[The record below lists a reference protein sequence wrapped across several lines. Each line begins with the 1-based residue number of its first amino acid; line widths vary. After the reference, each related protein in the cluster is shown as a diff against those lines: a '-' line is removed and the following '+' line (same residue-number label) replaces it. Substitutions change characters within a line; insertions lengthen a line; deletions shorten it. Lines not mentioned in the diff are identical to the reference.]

1 MKDGREGKQ
10 MIIIG
15 YAGYELEKA
24 KPNTSEDFFNRS
36 EVTYILN
43 GKEKTFSVLYV
54 RYFEEVLQEI
64 TPFEGNPV
72 CKVEEQDIYL
82 RDIVAIS
89 CLVKDKELRAQKSL
103 YLNNIEEFKQYF
115 NEETVVKVKEILD
128 ELDKKKRIEI
138 A

>member
-1 MKDGREGKQ
+1 

-43 GKEKTFSVLYV
+43 NQEKTFSVLYV
-54 RYFEEVLQEI
+54 RYFEEIVQEI

-72 CKVEEQDIYL
+72 YKVEEQDVYL
-82 RDIVAIS
+82 RDIVAIA
-89 CLVKDKELRAQKSL
+89 CLVNNKELRAQKRL
-103 YLNNIEEFKQYF
+103 YLNEVTDFQRYF
-115 NEETVVKVKEILD
+115 DEGTVVKVQEILA
-128 ELDKKKRIEI
+128 ELHKNKRVEI

>member
-1 MKDGREGKQ
+1 VKEGREGKL

-36 EVTYILN
+36 EVTYVLN
-43 GKEKTFSVLYV
+43 NQEKTFSVLYV
-54 RYFEEVLQEI
+54 RYFEEILQEI

-72 CKVEEQDIYL
+72 YKVEEQDVYL
-82 RDIVAIS
+82 RDIVAIA
-89 CLVKDKELRAQKSL
+89 CLVNNKELRAQKRL
-103 YLNNIEEFKQYF
+103 YLNEVTDFQRYF
-115 NEETVVKVKEILD
+115 DEGTVVKVQEILA
-128 ELDKKKRIEI
+128 ELHKNNRVEI

>member
-1 MKDGREGKQ
+1 

-43 GKEKTFSVLYV
+43 GKEQTFSVLYL

-89 CLVKDKELRAQKSL
+89 CLVKDKELRAQKRL

-115 NEETVVKVKEILD
+115 NDETVVKVQEILA
-128 ELDKKKRIEI
+128 ELHKNKRIEI

>member
-1 MKDGREGKQ
+1 

-15 YAGYELEKA
+15 YAGHELEKA

-43 GKEKTFSVLYV
+43 DKEKTFSVLYV

-72 CKVEEQDIYL
+72 YKVEEQNIYL
-82 RDIVAIS
+82 RDIVAIC
-89 CLVKDKELRAQKSL
+89 CLVKDRELRAQKRL
-103 YLNNIEEFKQYF
+103 YLNNMEEFQQYF
-115 NEETVVKVKEILD
+115 DEGTVLKVQEILA
-128 ELDKKKRIEI
+128 ELHKNKRVEI
-138 A
+138 S

>member
-1 MKDGREGKQ
+1 

-15 YAGYELEKA
+15 YAGHELEKA

-36 EVTYILN
+36 EATYILN
-43 GKEKTFSVLYV
+43 DKEKTFSVLYV
-54 RYFEEVLQEI
+54 RYFEEVIQEI

-82 RDIVAIS
+82 RDIVAIC
-89 CLVKDKELRAQKSL
+89 CLVKDKELRAQKRL
-103 YLNNIEEFKQYF
+103 YLNNIEEFQQYF
-115 NEETVVKVKEILD
+115 DERTVLKVQEILA
-128 ELDKKKRIEI
+128 ELHKNKRIEI

>member
-1 MKDGREGKQ
+1 

-43 GKEKTFSVLYV
+43 NQEKTFSVLYV
-54 RYFEEVLQEI
+54 RYFEEILQEI

-72 CKVEEQDIYL
+72 YKVEEQDVYL
-82 RDIVAIS
+82 RDIVAIA
-89 CLVKDKELRAQKSL
+89 CLVNNKELRAQKRL
-103 YLNNIEEFKQYF
+103 YLNEVTDFQRCFDEG
-115 NEETVVKVKEILD
+115 TVAKVQEILA
-128 ELDKKKRIEI
+128 ELHKNKRVEI

>member
-1 MKDGREGKQ
+1 

-43 GKEKTFSVLYV
+43 NQEKTLSVLYV
-54 RYFEEVLQEI
+54 RYFEEILQEI

-72 CKVEEQDIYL
+72 YKVEEQDVYL
-82 RDIVAIS
+82 RDIVAIA
-89 CLVKDKELRAQKSL
+89 CLVKDKELRAQKRL
-103 YLNNIEEFKQYF
+103 YLNEVTDFQRYF
-115 NEETVVKVKEILD
+115 DEGTVVKVQEILA
-128 ELDKKKRIEI
+128 ELHKNKRVEI

>member
-1 MKDGREGKQ
+1 

-43 GKEKTFSVLYV
+43 DQEKTFSVLYV

-64 TPFEGNPV
+64 TSFEGNPV
-72 CKVEEQDIYL
+72 YKVEEQDVYL
-82 RDIVAIS
+82 RDIVAIA
-89 CLVKDKELRAQKSL
+89 CLVNNKELRAQKRL
-103 YLNNIEEFKQYF
+103 YLNEVTDFQRYF
-115 NEETVVKVKEILD
+115 DEGTVVKVQEILA
-128 ELDKKKRIEI
+128 ELHKNKRVEI

>member
-1 MKDGREGKQ
+1 

-43 GKEKTFSVLYV
+43 DKEKTFSVLYV
-54 RYFEEVLQEI
+54 RYFEEVLQEVP
-64 TPFEGNPV
+64 PFEGNPV

-82 RDIVAIS
+82 RDIVAIC
-89 CLVKDKELRAQKSL
+89 CLVKNKELCARKRL

-115 NEETVVKVKEILD
+115 DKGTVLKVQEIMA
-128 ELDKKKRIEI
+128 ELHKNKRVEI

>member
-1 MKDGREGKQ
+1 

-43 GKEKTFSVLYV
+43 NQEKTFSVLYV
-54 RYFEEVLQEI
+54 RYFEEILQEI

-72 CKVEEQDIYL
+72 YKVEEQDVYL
-82 RDIVAIS
+82 RDIVAIA
-89 CLVKDKELRAQKSL
+89 CLVNNKELRAQKRL
-103 YLNNIEEFKQYF
+103 YLNEVTEFQRYF
-115 NEETVVKVKEILD
+115 DEGTVVKVQEILA
-128 ELDKKKRIEI
+128 ELHKNKRVEI

>member
-1 MKDGREGKQ
+1 

-43 GKEKTFSVLYV
+43 NQEKTFSVLYV
-54 RYFEEVLQEI
+54 RYFEEILQEI

-72 CKVEEQDIYL
+72 HKVEEQDVYL
-82 RDIVAIS
+82 RDIVAIA
-89 CLVKDKELRAQKSL
+89 CLLKDKELRAQKRL
-103 YLNNIEEFKQYF
+103 YLNEVTDFQRYF
-115 NEETVVKVKEILD
+115 DEGTVVKVQEILA
-128 ELDKKKRIEI
+128 ELHKNKRVEI
-138 A
+138 V

>member
-1 MKDGREGKQ
+1 

-15 YAGYELEKA
+15 YAGYELEKE

-43 GKEKTFSVLYV
+43 DKERTFSVLYV

-82 RDIVAIS
+82 RDIVAIC
-89 CLVKDKELRAQKSL
+89 CLLKENELRMQKRL
-103 YLNNIEEFKQYF
+103 YLNNIEEFQQYF
-115 NEETVVKVKEILD
+115 DTGTVVKVQEILA
-128 ELDKKKRIEI
+128 ELHKNKRVEI

>member
-1 MKDGREGKQ
+1 

-15 YAGYELEKA
+15 YAGYELEKE

-43 GKEKTFSVLYV
+43 NQEKTFSVLYV

-72 CKVEEQDIYL
+72 YKVEEQNVYL
-82 RDIVAIS
+82 RDIVAIA
-89 CLVKDKELRAQKSL
+89 CLVNNKELRAQKRL
-103 YLNNIEEFKQYF
+103 YLNEVTDFQRYF
-115 NEETVVKVKEILD
+115 DEGTVVKVQEILA
-128 ELDKKKRIEI
+128 ELHKNKRVEI

>member
-1 MKDGREGKQ
+1 

-15 YAGYELEKA
+15 YAGYELEKE

-43 GKEKTFSVLYV
+43 NQEKTFSVLYV

-72 CKVEEQDIYL
+72 YKVEEQDVYL
-82 RDIVAIS
+82 RDIVAIA
-89 CLVKDKELRAQKSL
+89 CLVNNKELRAQKRL
-103 YLNNIEEFKQYF
+103 YLNEVTDFQRYF
-115 NEETVVKVKEILD
+115 DEGTVVKVQEILA
-128 ELDKKKRIEI
+128 ELHKNKRVEI

>member
-1 MKDGREGKQ
+1 

-43 GKEKTFSVLYV
+43 NQEKTFSVLYV
-54 RYFEEVLQEI
+54 RYFEEILQEI

-72 CKVEEQDIYL
+72 YKVEEQDVYL
-82 RDIVAIS
+82 RDIVAIA
-89 CLVKDKELRAQKSL
+89 CLVKDKDLRAQKRL
-103 YLNNIEEFKQYF
+103 YLNEVTDFQRYF
-115 NEETVVKVKEILD
+115 DEGTVVKVQEILA
-128 ELDKKKRIEI
+128 ELHKNKRVEI

>member
-1 MKDGREGKQ
+1 
-10 MIIIG
+10 MIIKG
-15 YAGYELEKA
+15 YVGYELEKE

-72 CKVEEQDIYL
+72 YKVEEQNIYL
-82 RDIVAIS
+82 RDIVAIC
-89 CLVKDKELRAQKSL
+89 CLMKDKELRAQNRL
-103 YLNNIEEFKQYF
+103 YLNNMEEFQQYF
-115 NEETVVKVKEILD
+115 DEGTVSKVQEILA
-128 ELDKKKRIEI
+128 ELHKNKRVEI

>member
-1 MKDGREGKQ
+1 

-15 YAGYELEKA
+15 YAGYELEKE

-43 GKEKTFSVLYV
+43 NQEKTFSVLYV
-54 RYFEEVLQEI
+54 RYFEEILQEI

-72 CKVEEQDIYL
+72 YKVEEQDVYL
-82 RDIVAIS
+82 RDIVAIA
-89 CLVKDKELRAQKSL
+89 CLVNNKELRAQKRL
-103 YLNNIEEFKQYF
+103 YLNEVTDFQRYF
-115 NEETVVKVKEILD
+115 DEGTVVKVQEILA
-128 ELDKKKRIEI
+128 ELHKNKRVEI

>member
-1 MKDGREGKQ
+1 

-15 YAGYELEKA
+15 YAGYKLEKA

-43 GKEKTFSVLYV
+43 NKERTFSVLYV

-82 RDIVAIS
+82 RDIVAIC
-89 CLVKDKELRAQKSL
+89 CLLKENEHRMQKRL
-103 YLNNIEEFKQYF
+103 YLNNIEAFQQYF
-115 NEETVVKVKEILD
+115 DEETLVKVQEILA
-128 ELDKKKRIEI
+128 ELHKNKRVEI

>member
-1 MKDGREGKQ
+1 

-36 EVTYILN
+36 EVTYVLN
-43 GKEKTFSVLYV
+43 NQEKTFSVLYV
-54 RYFEEVLQEI
+54 RYFEEILQEI

-72 CKVEEQDIYL
+72 YKVEEQDVYL
-82 RDIVAIS
+82 RDIVAIA
-89 CLVKDKELRAQKSL
+89 CLVNNKELRTQKRL
-103 YLNNIEEFKQYF
+103 YLNEVTDFQRYF
-115 NEETVVKVKEILD
+115 DEGTVVKVQEILA
-128 ELDKKKRIEI
+128 ELHKNKRVEI

>member
-1 MKDGREGKQ
+1 

-43 GKEKTFSVLYV
+43 NQEKTFSVLYV
-54 RYFEEVLQEI
+54 RYFEEILQEI

-72 CKVEEQDIYL
+72 YKVEEQDVYL
-82 RDIVAIS
+82 RDIVAIA
-89 CLVKDKELRAQKSL
+89 CLVNNKELRAQKRL
-103 YLNNIEEFKQYF
+103 YLNEVTDFQRYF
-115 NEETVVKVKEILD
+115 DEGTVAKVQEILA
-128 ELDKKKRIEI
+128 ELHKNKRVEI

>member
-1 MKDGREGKQ
+1 

-43 GKEKTFSVLYV
+43 NQEKTFSVLYV
-54 RYFEEVLQEI
+54 RYFEEILQES

-72 CKVEEQDIYL
+72 YKVEEQDVYL
-82 RDIVAIS
+82 RDIVAIA
-89 CLVKDKELRAQKSL
+89 CLVKDKELRAQKRL
-103 YLNNIEEFKQYF
+103 YLNEVTDFQRYF
-115 NEETVVKVKEILD
+115 DEGTVVKVQEILA
-128 ELDKKKRIEI
+128 ELHKNKRVEI

>member
-1 MKDGREGKQ
+1 

-43 GKEKTFSVLYV
+43 DQEKTFSVLYV

-72 CKVEEQDIYL
+72 YKVEEQDVYL
-82 RDIVAIS
+82 RDIVAIA
-89 CLVKDKELRAQKSL
+89 CLVKNKEFRVQKRL
-103 YLNNIEEFKQYF
+103 YLNEVTDFQRYF
-115 NEETVVKVKEILD
+115 DEETVGKVQEILA
-128 ELDKKKRIEI
+128 ELHKNKRVEI

>member
-1 MKDGREGKQ
+1 

-36 EVTYILN
+36 EVTYVLN
-43 GKEKTFSVLYV
+43 DQEKTFSVLYV

-72 CKVEEQDIYL
+72 YKVEEQDVYL
-82 RDIVAIS
+82 RDIVAIA
-89 CLVKDKELRAQKSL
+89 CLVKNKELRVQKRL
-103 YLNNIEEFKQYF
+103 YLNEVTDFQRYF
-115 NEETVVKVKEILD
+115 DEETVGKVQEILA
-128 ELDKKKRIEI
+128 ELHKNKRVEI

>member
-1 MKDGREGKQ
+1 

-43 GKEKTFSVLYV
+43 DQEKTFSVLYV

-72 CKVEEQDIYL
+72 YKVEEQDVYL
-82 RDIVAIS
+82 RDIVAIA
-89 CLVKDKELRAQKSL
+89 CLVKNKELRVQKRL
-103 YLNNIEEFKQYF
+103 YLNEVTDFQRYF
-115 NEETVVKVKEILD
+115 DEETVGKVQEILA
-128 ELDKKKRIEI
+128 ELHKNKRVEI

>member
-1 MKDGREGKQ
+1 

-43 GKEKTFSVLYV
+43 NQEKTFSVLYV
-54 RYFEEVLQEI
+54 RYFEEILQEI

-72 CKVEEQDIYL
+72 YKVEEQDVYL
-82 RDIVAIS
+82 RDIVAIA
-89 CLVKDKELRAQKSL
+89 CLVKDKELRAQKRL
-103 YLNNIEEFKQYF
+103 YLNEVTDFQRYF
-115 NEETVVKVKEILD
+115 AEGTVVKVQEILA
-128 ELDKKKRIEI
+128 ELHKNKRVEI